1 MTGRFSSPTA
11 RPITSPHPLRNP
23 GDYTQSSFVPALDA
37 LLGDPAAELS
47 VPVTDL
53 TGMADRKQFARF
65 INDHVNK
72 DAPSKIAYAA
82 GAVMNILTLNPAAQ
96 AAHTAK
102 HLNDTWKHTS
112 KVKELY
118 RTVDQFTA
126 ARPVLSLTD
135 KERAFLRSNAD
146 FTAQHQMTPD
156 QWGEFLATL
165 IWNDGKCRLDPAPS
179 IAGLAATHI
188 AHDVVR
194 TFLQHWMD
202 KHEVFLASTA
212 ADIAKRAQNLPA
224 SKGGVPNAVLHQAL
238 DTGAKWM
245 DLNALR
251 SSRYYSVTEKPEAL
265 LLGYEPQSGAPVCF
279 AGAESLIT
287 IGGPG
292 SGKSQCQ
299 VIPNLLRYKGSAIVL
314 DVKGELWDATAG
326 YRAKNYGPVYRF
338 APTDRSLTTN
348 RYNPFDFIS
357 QDPSTAADQA
367 TVLTYQVVVDDPN
380 LKEPYW
386 ENRGRDLMWAFA
398 MMVAVKA
405 PPDKRTMKGL
415 AELMSVPFS
424 EDPDSDIQQLLESMI
439 RMAKRTGIF
448 DLEAAANAIRA
459 GIKAG
464 GTRLEGVLDTGRRYL
479 SVFTRSPTIEQTIST
494 SDWRPEHFR
503 TRPGTTLYIC
513 VPPAELKA
521 YAPIIR
527 IMLIQHTRILMRKQ
541 AAQGELPITFF
552 LDEMPQLGNFESILE
567 LQDVGRGSGLR
578 LWMFAQ
584 YIAQLEAAFGN
595 KYQGVVDACRSR
607 SFLQPDM
614 QLVKLIQPGLGTTRN
629 PFTGETKKLAE
640 DHDLV
645 GRLYDDKVI
654 LTTRGDHPM
663 ALDKRYAWQTDKAK
677 MLPPPH
683 PHSCASHALARGH
696 AGKPVHPVAPR
707 RP

>member
-1 MTGRFSSPTA
+1 M
-11 RPITSPHPLRNP
+11 
-23 GDYTQSSFVPALDA
+23 PALDA
-37 LLGDPAAELS
+37 VLSDPSAELS

-53 TGMADRKQFARF
+53 TNLADRKQFARF

-72 DAPSKIAYAA
+72 DAPSRLAYAA
-82 GAVMNILTLNPAAQ
+82 GAVMNIFTLNPAAQ

-102 HLNDTWKHTS
+102 HIKDTWQHNG

-118 RTVDQFTA
+118 RTVDHFTA
-126 ARPVLSLTD
+126 TRPVLSLND
-135 KERAFLRSNAD
+135 KEKAFLRTNAS
-146 FTAQHQMTPD
+146 FTAQRLMTPD
-156 QWGEFLATL
+156 TWVEFLATM
-165 IWNDGKCRLDPAPS
+165 IWNEGKCRLDPEPS
-179 IAGLAATHI
+179 ISGLPATHI

-194 TFLQHWMD
+194 TFLQQWMD
-202 KHEVFLASTA
+202 KHDVFLASTA
-212 ADIAKRAQNLPA
+212 ADIAHRAQNLPP
-224 SKGGVPNAVLHQAL
+224 SSGPLPQAVLHQAL

-245 DLNALR
+245 DINDLR
-251 SSRYYSVTEKPEAL
+251 SSRYYSVTAKPETL
-265 LLGYEPQSGAPVCF
+265 VLGYESQSGTPVCF
-279 AGAESLIT
+279 SGAESLIT

-326 YRAKNYGPVYRF
+326 YRAKHYGPVFRF
-338 APTDRSLTTN
+338 APTDRSGATN

-357 QDPSTAADQA
+357 KDAATAADQA

-398 MMVAVKA
+398 MMIAVKA
-405 PPDKRTMKGL
+405 PPAKRTMKGL
-415 AELMSVPFS
+415 AELMSVPFND
-424 EDPDSDIQQLLESMI
+424 DPDSDIQQLLDSMI
-439 RMAKRTGIF
+439 RLGGRTGIF

-479 SVFTRSPTIEQTIST
+479 SVFTRSPNIEKTIST

-503 TRPGTTLYIC
+503 SRPGTTLYIC

-527 IMLIQHTRILMRKQ
+527 IMLIQHTRMLMKKQ

-584 YIAQLEAAFGN
+584 YIAQLEAAFGT
-595 KYQGVVDACRSR
+595 KYQGVVDACRAR

-629 PFTGETKKLAE
+629 PFTGDTKKLAE

-663 ALDKRYAWQTDKAK
+663 SLEKKYAWLSDKAK
-677 MLPPPH
+677 MLPPPPL
-683 PHSCASHALARGH
+683 PHV
-696 AGKPVHPVAPR
+696 P
-707 RP
+707 

>member
-1 MTGRFSSPTA
+1 MLS
-11 RPITSPHPLRNP
+11 NP
-23 GDYTQSSFVPALDA
+23 S
-37 LLGDPAAELS
+37 AELS

-53 TGMADRKQFARF
+53 TDLSDRKQFARF

-72 DAPSKIAYAA
+72 DAPSRMAYAS
-82 GAVMNILTLNPAAQ
+82 GALMNILTLNTAAQ
-96 AAHTAK
+96 AAHTANHIAQTLK
-102 HLNDTWKHTS
+102 HNA

-118 RTVDQFTA
+118 RIVDHFTA
-126 ARPVLSLTD
+126 IRPVLSLND
-135 KERAFLRSNAD
+135 KEKSFLRSNASFLVQD
-146 FTAQHQMTPD
+146 AMSPD
-156 QWGEFLATL
+156 EWREFLAML
-165 IWNDGKCRLDPAPS
+165 VWNEGKCRLDPDRNV
-179 IAGLAATHI
+179 IRLAATHD
-188 AHDVVR
+188 AHSVVR
-194 TFLQHWMD
+194 AFLEKWFD
-202 KHEVFLASTA
+202 KHDVFLASTA
-212 ADIAKRAQNLPA
+212 ADISRRAQALPPSA
-224 SKGGVPNAVLHQAL
+224 SPLPRAVLQQAL
-238 DTGAKWM
+238 DTGARWM
-245 DLNALR
+245 DLNDLQ
-251 SSRYYSVTEKPEAL
+251 SSRYYSATEKPETL
-265 LLGYEPQSGAPVCF
+265 LLGYETASGKPVCF
-279 AGAESLIT
+279 SGVESLIT

-326 YRAKNYGPVYRF
+326 YRAQHYGPVYRF
-338 APTDRSLTTN
+338 APTDRFNSTN

-357 QDPSTAADQA
+357 KDPAIAADQA

-398 MMVAVKA
+398 MMIAAKA

-415 AELMSVPFS
+415 AELMSIPF
-424 EDPDSDIQQLLESMI
+424 DDAPDSDIQQLLSSMV

-479 SVFTRSPTIEQTIST
+479 SVFTRSPNIEKTIST

-521 YAPIIR
+521 YAPVIR
-527 IMLIQHTRILMRKQ
+527 IMLIQHTRILMKRQ

-584 YIAQLEAAFGN
+584 YIAQLEAAFGT
-595 KYQGVVDACRSR
+595 KYQGVVESCRSR

-629 PFTGETKKLAE
+629 PFTGDTKKLAE
-640 DHDLV
+640 DHELV
-645 GRLYDDKVI
+645 GRHYDDKVI

-663 ALDKRYAWQTDKAK
+663 SLDKRYAWQTDKAK
-677 MLPPPH
+677 MLPPP
-683 PHSCASHALARGH
+683 PL
-696 AGKPVHPVAPR
+696 PR
-707 RP
+707 IP

>member
-1 MTGRFSSPTA
+1 MH
-11 RPITSPHPLRNP
+11 HPLRNP
-23 GDYTQSSFVPALDA
+23 GDYTQNTFVPALQA
-37 LLGDPAAELS
+37 LLANPAGLLT
-47 VPVTDL
+47 VPVSDL
-53 TGMADRKQFARF
+53 TSLADTKQFERF

-72 DAPSKIAYAA
+72 DAPSTIAYAA
-82 GAVMNILTLNPAAQ
+82 GAILNIFTLNPAAQ
-96 AAHTAK
+96 AAHTAD
-102 HLNDTWKHTS
+102 HLKKSYQHNS

-118 RTVDQFTA
+118 KIVNRFIV

-135 KERAFLRSNAD
+135 KEKAFLRTNAA
-146 FTAQHQMTPD
+146 FTAQNLMTPD
-156 QWGEFLATL
+156 DWVEFYATM
-165 IWNDGKCRLDPAPS
+165 IWNEGNCSLDPEPS
-179 IAGLAATHI
+179 VAALPATHG
-188 AHDVVR
+188 AHSVVR
-194 TFLQHWMD
+194 SFLEKWFD
-202 KHEVFLASTA
+202 KHEVFMASTA
-212 ADIAKRAQNLPA
+212 AAISRRAQNLPPA
-224 SKGGVPNAVLHQAL
+224 AKPLPQAVMHQAL

-245 DLNALR
+245 DRNDLH
-251 SSRYYSVTEKPEAL
+251 SSRYYTDTFKPETL
-265 LLGYEPQSGAPVCF
+265 VLGYEASTGAPVCF
-279 AGAESLIT
+279 SGAESLIT

-299 VIPNLLRYKGSAIVL
+299 VIPNLLRYRGSAIVL

-326 YRAKNYGPVYRF
+326 YRSNHYGPVYRF
-338 APTDRSLTTN
+338 APTDPSRCTH

-357 QDPSTAADQA
+357 NDPAQAADQA

-405 PPDKRTMKGL
+405 SPEKRTMKGL

-424 EDPDSDIQQLLESMI
+424 DDPDSDIQLLLDSMT

-479 SVFTRSPTIEQTIST
+479 SVFTRSPTIEKTIAT

-503 TRPGTTLYIC
+503 NKPGTTLYIC

-527 IMLIQHTRILMRKQ
+527 IMLIQHTRILMKKQ
-541 AAQGELPITFF
+541 MQQGELPITFF

-614 QLVKLIQPGLGTTRN
+614 QLVKFIQPGLGTTRN

-663 ALDKRYAWQTDKAK
+663 ALNKRYAWQTDRGK
-677 MLPPPH
+677 MVPPP
-683 PHSCASHALARGH
+683 AI
-696 AGKPVHPVAPR
+696 R
-707 RP
+707 RIP

>member
-1 MTGRFSSPTA
+1 MPTK
-11 RPITSPHPLRNP
+11 RRQGLHHPLRNP
-23 GDYTQSSFVPALDA
+23 GDYTQKTFVPALET
-37 LLGDPAAELS
+37 LLSNPASELT

-53 TGMADRKQFARF
+53 TSLADVKLFSRF
-65 INDHVNK
+65 INDHINK
-72 DAPSKIAYAA
+72 DAPSRMSYAA
-82 GAVMNILTLNPAAQ
+82 GAILNILTLNTAGQ
-96 AAHTAK
+96 VAHTADHVK
-102 HLNDTWKHTS
+102 KSLHHNG
-112 KVKELY
+112 KVKELF
-118 RTVDQFTA
+118 RIVNKFIV

-135 KERAFLRSNAD
+135 KEKAFLRTNAA
-146 FTAQHQMTPD
+146 FTAQHLMTPED
-156 QWGEFLATL
+156 WGEFYAMM
-165 IWNDGKCRLDPAPS
+165 IWNEGKCRLDPEPS
-179 IAGLAATHI
+179 VEALAATHD
-188 AHDVVR
+188 AHTVVR
-194 TFLQHWMD
+194 SFLEKWFD

-212 ADIAKRAQNLPA
+212 ANISKRAQNLSLSNKPL
-224 SKGGVPNAVLHQAL
+224 PQAVLHQAL
-238 DTGAKWM
+238 DSGAKWM
-245 DLNALR
+245 DLNDLK
-251 SSRYYSVTEKPEAL
+251 SSRYYTDTFTPEAL
-265 LLGYEPQSGAPVCF
+265 VLGYEAQSEAPVSF

-326 YRAKNYGPVYRF
+326 YRVQHYGPVYRF
-338 APTDRSLTTN
+338 APTDHHGTTN

-357 QDPSTAADQA
+357 KDPATAADQA

-398 MMVAVKA
+398 MMIAVKA
-405 PPDKRTMKGL
+405 PPAKRTMKGL

-424 EDPDSDIQQLLESMI
+424 DDPDSDIQQLLDSMI
-439 RMAKRTGIF
+439 RMAQRTGIF

-479 SVFTRSPTIEQTIST
+479 SVFTRSPTIEKTIST

-503 TRPGTTLYIC
+503 SRPGTTLYIC

-527 IMLIQHTRILMRKQ
+527 IMLIQHTRILMKKQ

-663 ALDKRYAWQTDKAK
+663 ALEKKYAWQTDKGK
-677 MLPPPH
+677 MIPPP
-683 PHSCASHALARGH
+683 PIT
-696 AGKPVHPVAPR
+696 

>member
-1 MTGRFSSPTA
+1 MH
-11 RPITSPHPLRNP
+11 HPLRNP

-37 LLGDPAAELS
+37 ILINPAAELTI
-47 VPVTDL
+47 PVTDL
-53 TGMADRKQFARF
+53 TRLADVKLFSRF
-65 INDHVNK
+65 INDHINK
-72 DAPSKIAYAA
+72 DAPSRMAYAA
-82 GAVMNILTLNPAAQ
+82 GAIFNIFTLNPAAQ
-96 AAHTAK
+96 ATHTADHVGK
-102 HLNDTWKHTS
+102 TLRHNS
-112 KVKELY
+112 KVRELY
-118 RTVDQFTA
+118 RIVDKFVAT
-126 ARPVLSLTD
+126 RPVLSLTD
-135 KERAFLRSNAD
+135 KEKAFLRTNAD
-146 FTAQHQMTPD
+146 FTAQHLMSPEA
-156 QWGEFLATL
+156 WSEFYALMV
-165 IWNDGKCRLDPAPS
+165 WNDGKCRLDPEPS
-179 IAGLAATHI
+179 VEALPATHE
-188 AHDVVR
+188 AHSIVR
-194 TFLQHWMD
+194 AFLEKWFD
-202 KHEVFLASTA
+202 KHDVFLASTA
-212 ADIAKRAQNLPA
+212 ADIARRAQNLPV
-224 SKGGVPNAVLHQAL
+224 SNKPLPQAVLHQAL
-238 DTGAKWM
+238 DAGAKWM
-245 DLNALR
+245 DLNDLK
-251 SSRYYSVTEKPEAL
+251 SSRYYSDRLKPETL
-265 LLGYEPQSGAPVCF
+265 VLGYETQTGAPVCF
-279 AGAESLIT
+279 SGAESLIT

-299 VIPNLLRYKGSAIVL
+299 VIPNLLRYRGSAVVL

-326 YRAKNYGPVYRF
+326 YRSINYGPVYRF
-338 APTDRSLTTN
+338 APTDTKGATN

-357 QDPSTAADQA
+357 KDPATAADQA

-398 MMVAVKA
+398 MMIAVKA
-405 PPDKRTMKGL
+405 PPAKRTMKGL

-424 EDPDSDIQQLLESMI
+424 DDPDSDIQQLLDSMT
-439 RMAKRTGIF
+439 RMARRTGIF

-479 SVFTRSPTIEQTIST
+479 SVFTRSPHIEKTIST

-503 TRPGTTLYIC
+503 NREGTTLYIC

-527 IMLIQHTRILMRKQ
+527 IMLIQHTRILMKRQ

-595 KYQGVVDACRSR
+595 KYQGVVESCRAR

-663 ALDKRYAWQTDKAK
+663 HLDKKYAWQTDKAK
-677 MLPPPH
+677 MLPPPAV
-683 PHSCASHALARGH
+683 P
-696 AGKPVHPVAPR
+696 
-707 RP
+707 

>member
-1 MTGRFSSPTA
+1 MR
-11 RPITSPHPLRNP
+11 HPLRNP
-23 GDYTQSSFVPALDA
+23 GDYTQTNFVAALEA
-37 LLGDPAAELS
+37 ELSNPAAVLS
-47 VPVTDL
+47 VPVSDL
-53 TGMADRKQFARF
+53 TSLVDSALFERF
-65 INDHVNK
+65 INDHINR
-72 DAPSKIAYAA
+72 DAPSKVAYAA
-82 GAVMNILTLNPAAQ
+82 GAILNILTLNPAAQ
-96 AAHTAK
+96 VAHTAD
-102 HLNDTWKHTS
+102 HLKKSYQHNG
-112 KVKELY
+112 KVRELFAI
-118 RTVDQFTA
+118 VNKFIV
-126 ARPVLSLTD
+126 ARPILSLTD
-135 KERAFLRSNAD
+135 KEKAFLRSNAAY
-146 FTAQHQMTPD
+146 TAQRLMTPD
-156 QWGEFLATL
+156 EWVGFYAMML
-165 IWNDGKCRLDPAPS
+165 WNEGKCSLEPEASVAFLPA
-179 IAGLAATHI
+179 
-188 AHDVVR
+188 AHEARTVVR
-194 TFLQHWMD
+194 AFLEKWFDNHA
-202 KHEVFLASTA
+202 VFLSSTGA
-212 ADIAKRAQNLPA
+212 AIAKHAQNLPP
-224 SKGGVPNAVLHQAL
+224 SGKTLPQAVLQQAL

-245 DLNALR
+245 DRNDLQ
-251 SSRYYSVTEKPEAL
+251 SSRYYTDSFRPETL
-265 LLGYEPQSGAPVCF
+265 VLGYEASTGAPVCF
-279 AGAESLIT
+279 SGAESLIT

-326 YRAKNYGPVYRF
+326 YRAKHYGPVFRF
-338 APTDRSLTTN
+338 APTDPSGCTH

-357 QDPSTAADQA
+357 KDPAQAADQA

-398 MMVAVKA
+398 MMIAMKA
-405 PPDKRTMKGL
+405 TPDKRTMKGL
-415 AELMSVPFS
+415 AELMSIPFS
-424 EDPDSDIQQLLESMI
+424 DDPASDIQLLLDSMI
-439 RMAKRTGIF
+439 RMARRTGIF

-479 SVFTRSPTIEQTIST
+479 SVFTRSPTIEKTIST

-503 TRPGTTLYIC
+503 SKPGTTLYIC

-527 IMLIQHTRILMRKQ
+527 IMLIQHTRLLMKKQ
-541 AAQGELPITFF
+541 MLQGELPITFF

-595 KYQGVVDACRSR
+595 KYQGVVESCRSR
-607 SFLQPDM
+607 SFMQPDM

-663 ALDKRYAWQTDKAK
+663 ALNKRYAWQTDKGK
-677 MLPPPH
+677 MLPPPTIRSRQ
-683 PHSCASHALARGH
+683 P
-696 AGKPVHPVAPR
+696 
-707 RP
+707 

>member
-1 MTGRFSSPTA
+1 MR
-11 RPITSPHPLRNP
+11 HPLRNP
-23 GDYTQSSFVPALDA
+23 GDYTTKSFIPALDA
-37 LLGDPAAELS
+37 LLANPSAELS
-47 VPVTDL
+47 MPVTDL
-53 TGMADRKQFARF
+53 TDLADRKRFARF

-72 DAPSKIAYAA
+72 DAPSRAAYAA
-82 GAVMNILTLNPAAQ
+82 GVLVNMLTLNTAAQ
-96 AAHTAK
+96 IAHSANHVAQTLK
-102 HLNDTWKHTS
+102 HNA
-112 KVKELY
+112 KVKELFAV
-118 RTVDQFTA
+118 VDHFTA
-126 ARPVLSLTD
+126 VRPVLSLTD
-135 KERAFLRSNAD
+135 KEKAFLRANASYV
-146 FTAQHQMTPD
+146 AQRQMSPD
-156 QWGEFLATL
+156 EWREFFAML
-165 IWNDGKCRLDPAPS
+165 IWNEGKCRLDPDDHVK
-179 IAGLAATHI
+179 GLAATHD
-188 AHDVVR
+188 AHTVVR
-194 TFLQHWMD
+194 AFFDKWFN

-212 ADIAKRAQNLPA
+212 ADISRRAQALPPA
-224 SKGGVPNAVLHQAL
+224 ANPLPQAVLRQAL

-245 DLNALR
+245 DLTDLQ
-251 SSRYYSVTEKPEAL
+251 SSRYYSVADKPETL
-265 LLGYEPQSGAPVCF
+265 VLGYEPQSGAPVCF

-326 YRAKNYGPVYRF
+326 YRRQHYGHVYRF
-338 APTDRSLTTN
+338 APTDRTGNTN

-357 QDPSTAADQA
+357 KDPATAADQA

-398 MMVAVKA
+398 MMIAVKA
-405 PPDKRTMKGL
+405 PPEIRTMKGL

-424 EDPDSDIQQLLESMI
+424 DDPGSDIQKLLDSMV
-439 RMAKRTGIF
+439 RMARRTGIF

-479 SVFTRSPTIEQTIST
+479 SVFSRSPTIENTMST

-503 TRPGTTLYIC
+503 SRPGTTLYIC

-527 IMLIQHTRILMRKQ
+527 IMLIQHTRILMRRQ

-584 YIAQLEAAFGN
+584 YIAQLEAAFGT
-595 KYQGVVDACRSR
+595 KYQGVVDACRAR

-614 QLVKLIQPGLGTTRN
+614 QLVKLIQPGLGSTRN
-629 PFTGETKKLAE
+629 PFTGETRKLAE

-645 GRLYDDKVI
+645 GRRYDDKVI

-663 ALDKRYAWQTDKAK
+663 ALNKKYAWQTDKAK
-677 MLPPPH
+677 MLPPP
-683 PHSCASHALARGH
+683 PLLFF
-696 AGKPVHPVAPR
+696 P
-707 RP
+707 